1 MLFLT
6 FEDSRIKVG
15 KFHGDTGNDVLI
27 VDILFGNPLVN
38 TVDIK
43 ESMPHSLPRDFLMSL

>member
-6 FEDSRIKVG
+6 FKDCRIKVG

-43 ESMPHSLPRDFLMSL
+43 ERSYLYAA